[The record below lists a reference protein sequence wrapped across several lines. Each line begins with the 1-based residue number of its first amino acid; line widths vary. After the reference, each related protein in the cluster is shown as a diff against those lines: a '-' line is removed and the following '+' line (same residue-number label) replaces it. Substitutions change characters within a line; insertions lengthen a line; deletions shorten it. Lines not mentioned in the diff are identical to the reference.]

1 MPPKRQLQ
9 NGHSYPMGAT
19 VYAEGV
25 NFCLYTHHGQSVELL
40 LFNDVED
47 VKPARTVRL
56 EPVHN
61 RTAHYWHTF
70 VPGLTDG
77 QIYGYRVHGPYDKS
91 RGCRFVGQKVLLDP
105 YTRAVAVGSRY
116 DRHAAIEPGDNCAQA
131 LKSVVV
137 TPCHYDWHG
146 DEPLRRPYNETV
158 IYELHVGGFTRN
170 PNSGVSADKRGTY
183 AGVVEKIP
191 YLKALGITAVE
202 LLPVQQFDD
211 QDAPNGLTNYWGYSP
226 VAFSAPHSGYSSR
239 RDALGPVDEF
249 RDMVKALHKA
259 GIEVILDVVYN
270 HTAEGNH
277 QGPTFSFRGL
287 EDQAYYM
294 LDKSGSYLNYTGCGN
309 TVNAN
314 YSVVRRLIMDSLRH
328 WVSEMHVDGFRFD
341 LASVLSRDE
350 NGIPL
355 VSPPVLWEID
365 SDPVLAGT
373 KIIAEAWDA
382 GGLYQVGS
390 FVGDR
395 FREWNGRFRDDVR
408 KFVIGE
414 NGLAAT
420 LVNRIAGSP
429 DIYPDNASRS
439 INFVTC
445 HDGFTLN
452 DLVSYGVKHNEANNQ
467 ANVDG
472 ADWNFSWNCGVEG
485 ATNRADVETIRE
497 RQIRNLFAMLLLSQG
512 TPMFLMGDEVR
523 RTQRGNNNAYCQD
536 TELSWFDWSGCTRH
550 AGMLRF
556 VQKVIAFAQSHA
568 VFTLHDNIGTS
579 VDGDGPSISWHGVAV
594 DKPDLA
600 PDSHTLAFTLRYP
613 ARGEYVHVMINS
625 YTAKL
630 TFAVPALP
638 AGRNWRAMVDTA
650 LPSPND
656 FREPEEAPVVGGSYG
671 VQERSTVVLVG
682 RS

>member
-1 MPPKRQLQ
+1 
-9 NGHSYPMGAT
+9 
-19 VYAEGV
+19 
-25 NFCLYTHHGQSVELL
+25 
-40 LFNDVED
+40 
-47 VKPARTVRL
+47 
-56 EPVHN
+56 
-61 RTAHYWHTF
+61 
-70 VPGLTDG
+70 
-77 QIYGYRVHGPYDKS
+77 
-91 RGCRFVGQKVLLDP
+91 
-105 YTRAVAVGSRY
+105 
-116 DRHAAIEPGDNCAQA
+116 
-131 LKSVVV
+131 
-137 TPCHYDWHG
+137 
-146 DEPLRRPYNETV
+146 LRRPYNETV

-287 EDQAYYM
+287 EDRTYYM

-309 TVNAN
+309 TDNAN

-395 FREWNGRFRDDVR
+395 FREWNGRFRDDMR

-467 ANVDG
+467 SNVDG
-472 ADWNFSWNCGVEG
+472 ADWSFSWNCGVEG
-485 ATNRADVETIRE
+485 ATDRADIERIRE
-497 RQIRNLFAMLLLSQG
+497 RQVRNLFALLLLSQG

-536 TELSWFDWSGCTRH
+536 TELHLCQDH
-550 AGMLRF
+550 AGL
-556 VQKVIAFAQSHA
+556 
-568 VFTLHDNIGTS
+568 
-579 VDGDGPSISWHGVAV
+579 
-594 DKPDLA
+594 
-600 PDSHTLAFTLRYP
+600 
-613 ARGEYVHVMINS
+613 
-625 YTAKL
+625 
-630 TFAVPALP
+630 
-638 AGRNWRAMVDTA
+638 GRNRNRTG
-650 LPSPND
+650 NGENQ
-656 FREPEEAPVVGGSYG
+656 R
-671 VQERSTVVLVG
+671 G
-682 RS
+682 RDQL